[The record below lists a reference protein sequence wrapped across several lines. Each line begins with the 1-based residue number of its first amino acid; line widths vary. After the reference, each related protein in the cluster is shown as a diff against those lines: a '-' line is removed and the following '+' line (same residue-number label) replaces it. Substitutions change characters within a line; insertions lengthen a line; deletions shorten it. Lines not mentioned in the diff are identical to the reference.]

1 MNLVLLD
8 QYVTHRSNA
17 SFSIIGSVCSYIST
31 CVWVIR
37 KSSHTESNP
46 RTTGWTAISVVTK
59 YTNSCLGTITS
70 STHSIKPL
78 HITVELQRRLRANQA
93 LPRIT
98 ALLSG
103 AVISVSD
110 QREKRVGVLVDSKE
124 SYLMTHSHAEADLGE
139 GSFPVGW

>member
-1 MNLVLLD
+1 M
-8 QYVTHRSNA
+8 
-17 SFSIIGSVCSYIST
+17 
-31 CVWVIR
+31 
-37 KSSHTESNP
+37 
-46 RTTGWTAISVVTK
+46 
-59 YTNSCLGTITS
+59 
-70 STHSIKPL
+70 
-78 HITVELQRRLRANQA
+78 ELQRRLRANQA

>member
-1 MNLVLLD
+1 MNLALLD

-59 YTNSCLGTITS
+59 YTDSCFGTIAS

-98 ALLSG
+98 ALLRG

-110 QREKRVGVLVDSKE
+110 QREKWVGVFVDSKE

-139 GSFPVGW
+139 GSFPVRW